1 MENTNDTFLSDWLA
15 DKISDIQLKQLVS
28 NEDFLAYQKLKN
40 ALGNYTISDTDLE
53 LNYAKVQKKIAA
65 KNPTTLQPKVF
76 YLWKYV
82 AVAASLLLFFGLYQI
97 FYFSNTIATDYGLTQ
112 VVTLKDNSRVTL
124 NSKSEL
130 SYPNFFN
137 WNRTLKLNGEAFFE
151 VQKGSKF
158 TVETNLGKVTV
169 LGTKFNV
176 TSFNDYFEVVCF
188 EGKVKVESNTK
199 TVILTKGESVRV
211 YEKTFENWV
220 QINAEKP
227 LWIDGE
233 SSFKNVPMYYVL
245 DKFEMQFNTKVTYPK
260 NIKEVKFTGSFSN
273 KNIETALKII
283 CVPLNLKYKINE
295 GNIILME

>member
-15 DKISDIQLKQLVS
+15 DKISDNQLKQLVS

-40 ALGNYTISDTDLE
+40 ALDNYTISDADLE
-53 LNYAKVQKKIAA
+53 LNYAEIQKKIEA
-65 KNPTTLQPKVF
+65 KKPTAQPKVF
-76 YLWKYV
+76 HLWKYV
-82 AVAASLLLFFGLYQI
+82 AVAASLILFFGLYQV
-97 FYFSNTIATDYGLTQ
+97 FYFSNTITTDYGLTQ
-112 VVTLKDNSRVTL
+112 VVTLKDNSTVTL

-158 TVETNLGKVTV
+158 TVETKLGNVTV

-188 EGKVKVESNTK
+188 EGKVKVENNTK
-199 TVILTKGESVRV
+199 TVILSKGESVRV
-211 YEKTFENWV
+211 YEKTFENWA
-220 QINAEKP
+220 QNNDEKP

-233 SSFKNVPMYYVL
+233 SSFKNVPVHYVL
-245 DKFEMQFNTKVTYPK
+245 DKFEMQFNTKVTYPE
-260 NIKEVKFTGSFSN
+260 NIKEIKFTGNFSN
-273 KNIETALKII
+273 KNIETALKTI